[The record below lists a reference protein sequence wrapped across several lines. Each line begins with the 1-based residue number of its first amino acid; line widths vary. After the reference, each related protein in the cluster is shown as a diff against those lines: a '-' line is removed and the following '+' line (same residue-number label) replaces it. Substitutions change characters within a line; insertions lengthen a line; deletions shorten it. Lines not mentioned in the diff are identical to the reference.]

1 MSQENVEVV
10 RGLIAAINQTGEVVL
25 RPLHPDVKWHL
36 DSDHPDQ
43 TVLDGHDDVAAYFRE
58 WRDGF
63 DRVRMDASAYIDRGE
78 YVVMPFD
85 AYGRLKGSAA
95 EVPLAET
102 WVFRVREGLIV
113 EIREYLSLD
122 EALKAVGREE

>member
-1 MSQENVEVV
+1 MSKESVEVV
-10 RGLIAAINQTGEVVL
+10 RGLIAAFNQTGEVVL
-25 RPLHPDVKWHL
+25 RPLHPDIKWQL

-43 TVLDGHDDVAAYFRE
+43 TVLDGHDEVAAYFRE
-58 WRDGF
+58 WRDSF
-63 DRVRMDASAYIDRGE
+63 DRLRMDASDYIDRGE
-78 YVVMPFD
+78 YVVMPFV

-95 EVPLAET
+95 QVPLAET

-122 EALKAVGREE
+122 EALEAAGLAG